1 MSDHRPLSEENALPR
16 QELLESIL
24 APANLNR
31 AWKRVKANGGAA
43 GMDGMSLAAFP
54 AFARKNM
61 PRIVTWLREG
71 RYKPAPVK
79 RVWIPKPDGSQRPL
93 GVPTVL
99 DRVIQQAIAQVLTP
113 LFEADFSEHSYGFR
127 EGRGAH
133 DALGHLSE
141 AAQEGYRWAVDCD
154 LKSFFDTVHHDRLIH
169 QLRGQIADRGVL
181 RLIGKYLRAGVR
193 LPDGTTEPTARGIP
207 QGGPLSPLL
216 ANVMLD
222 PLDRQIEAM
231 GLPFARYA
239 DDFLILTRSK
249 AEALEALAVVREVVE
264 GTLKLIVNED
274 KTKVAPLRDC
284 AFLGFHL
291 SGSKIRRSEKA
302 AIRFKTRIR
311 ELTAR
316 SRGVSMRQR
325 IKELRRYCVGW
336 FHYFKVG
343 LGYGEVV
350 HWDQWIRRRVRLC
363 HWKDW
368 KRPGTRR
375 KRLLELGADPKEVHL
390 VTRSRKGYWRLA
402 SNRIVQQAL
411 DDPYLKSL
419 GLPSL
424 KELWIAFKYGSQ
436 ATA

>member
-1 MSDHRPLSEENALPR
+1 MSNQRPLFEENAFPR
-16 QELLESIL
+16 QDLLESIL

-54 AFARKNM
+54 AFARQNM

-79 RVWIPKPDGSQRPL
+79 RVWIPKPDGSLRPL

-99 DRVIQQAIAQVLTP
+99 DRVIQQAIAQVLAP
-113 LFEADFSEHSYGFR
+113 LFEPDFSEHSYGFR
-127 EGRGAH
+127 ENRRAH
-133 DALGHLSE
+133 DALAHLSQ
-141 AAQEGYRWAVDCD
+141 AAQQGYRWAVDCD
-154 LKSFFDTVHHDRLIH
+154 LKSFFDTVNHDRLIH
-169 QLRGQIADRGVL
+169 QLRGKITDRGVL

-193 LPDGTTEPTARGIP
+193 LPDGTTEPTARGVP

-222 PLDRQIEAM
+222 PLDHQIEAM

-239 DDFLILTRSK
+239 DDFLILTRSQD
-249 AEALEALAVVREVVE
+249 EALAALAKVREVVE

-274 KTKVAPLRDC
+274 KTKVARLPECD
-284 AFLGFHL
+284 FLGFNL
-291 SGSKIRRSEKA
+291 RGKRIRRSTKA
-302 AIRFKTRIR
+302 AQRFKDRIR
-311 ELTAR
+311 EITSR
-316 SRGVSMRQR
+316 SRGLSMRQR
-325 IKELRRYCVGW
+325 IVELQRYCLGW

-343 LGYGEVV
+343 LSYAEAL

-375 KRLLELGADPKEVHL
+375 KRLLELGTDPAEVHL
-390 VTRSRKGYWRLA
+390 ATRSRKGYWRM
-402 SNRIVQQAL
+402 SSHRIVQQAL
-411 DDPYLKSL
+411 DYPYLKSL

-424 KELWIAFKYGSQ
+424 RELWIAFKYGHQ
-436 ATA
+436 AKT